1 MSDLVRIVYLSQAS
15 FDADRGEGIHPE
27 VARILAQSRRNNA
40 RTGIVGAL
48 HYADGHF
55 LQVLEGPRAAVE
67 ALVRRLARDPRHQR
81 FTVVRSQAI
90 DAASFA
96 SWSMKFVPSAADVR
110 ALLARTG
117 QDRFDPFAFD
127 AATLDRFVGLLHGEP
142 AVDPADAAA
151 AGGGRRAWPLL
162 LVAGL
167 ALAGAVALLALRGG

>member
-1 MSDLVRIVYLSQAS
+1 M
-15 FDADRGEGIHPE
+15 
-27 VARILAQSRRNNA
+27 
-40 RTGIVGAL
+40 
-48 HYADGHF
+48 
-55 LQVLEGPRAAVE
+55 
-67 ALVRRLARDPRHQR
+67 
-81 FTVVRSQAI
+81 VRSQAI

-117 QDRFDPFAFD
+117 QERFDPFAFD

-151 AGGGRRAWPLL
+151 VAGGGRAWPLL

>member
-15 FDADRGEGIHPE
+15 FEADRGEGIHPE

-40 RTGIVGAL
+40 RDRIVGAL

-67 ALVRRLARDPRHQR
+67 ALVQRLARDPRHQR

-90 DAASFA
+90 DATRFA

-110 ALLARTG
+110 ALLARAG

-127 AATLDRFVGLLHGEP
+127 AATLDRFVGLLHGGAAAEP
-142 AVDPADAAA
+142 TDAAPR
-151 AGGGRRAWPLL
+151 GGRRAWPLV
-162 LVAGL
+162 LVAAL
-167 ALAGAVALLALRGG
+167 ALAAAVALLAMRGG

>member
-15 FDADRGEGIHPE
+15 FDGDRGDGIHPE
-27 VARILAQSRRNNA
+27 VSRILSQSRRNNA
-40 RTGIVGAL
+40 RSGIVGAL

-55 LQVLEGPRAAVE
+55 LQVLEGPRTAVE
-67 ALVRRLARDPRHQR
+67 ALVQRLARDPRHQR

-110 ALLARTG
+110 ALLAQAG

-142 AVDPADAAA
+142 AADPTDDGT
-151 AGGGRRAWPLL
+151 GGGRRAWPLL
-162 LVAGL
+162 LVAAL
-167 ALAGAVALLALRGG
+167 ALAGAVALLAMRGG